1 LATSTTSALAKVF
14 RLGQATATAQT
25 SRLNAST
32 SPSPSKRITEKSLER
47 FTVAVEIVERITNEQ
62 VLERIN
68 KAAQVLERINKAA
81 EVAMSFTPAEVA
93 ERFTPAEVAECINTA
108 AKAIGRLS
116 LAASKDDTTGVFS
129 ITESST
135 LPVMPN

>member
-32 SPSPSKRITEKSLER
+32 SPSPSKRITEKSRER
-47 FTVAVEIVERITNEQ
+47 FTVAVEIVERITN
-62 VLERIN
+62 
-68 KAAQVLERINKAA
+68 AQVLERINKAA
-81 EVAMSFTPAEVA
+81 EVAMRFTPAEVA